1 MQSLATAN
9 EKGTIFSPRDAEA
22 CDDVAL
28 SSADPEAS
36 LQSGAAPPPGAG
48 TLPGAGAGAAPG
60 AASADGAGGNGLGT
74 PPDTVPPTGAG
85 AAPTADAVPPGD
97 DASVAAS
104 TLVRLAL
111 SLLAKSDGTPIP
123 TPPLVGESAE
133 ITTDSS
139 GGGAAGVTAGSF
151 GGETFLKSVPFLIA
165 AKRSPLGV
173 LDAVEVDAGGVGGGG
188 GGGAADVVPAVLL
201 PAGAAPPAGAADLAG
216 VPPAGDTTKRGAETV
231 LLGPELFGI

>member
-48 TLPGAGAGAAPG
+48 TPPAAGAAPG

-111 SLLAKSDGTPIP
+111 TILAKSDGTPIP
-123 TPPLVGESAE
+123 TPPLGGESAE

-151 GGETFLKSVPFLIA
+151 GGGTSFNFFPFLMSS
-165 AKRSPLGV
+165 KRLTLGG
-173 LDAVEVDAGGVGGGG
+173 LDAGEVGAGG